1 MDIRCLAQEQ
11 TPKTALQHIRATF
24 APFTSATLN
33 PYPSQDMKP
42 ISDIYFWLQY
52 PAEQPLQ
59 GQVLRSP
66 RLAAKAA
73 GDLPRL
79 RALY

>member
-1 MDIRCLAQEQ
+1 MSRTGTISEDSSSAHQSYIC
-11 TPKTALQHIRATF
+11 
-24 APFTSATLN
+24 PFHERTLN
-33 PYPSQDMKP
+33 LYPAQDIKP
-42 ISDIYFWLQY
+42 IADIYFWLQDSI
-52 PAEQPLQ
+52 EQPLQ

-79 RALY
+79 RALH